1 MTDPTVL
8 HALYRLADY
17 PVLAALS
24 HDRSQARR
32 LDGRACR
39 YIYEAASPQ
48 IDWQAVSA
56 NELKFMRSLG
66 IVIAMKS
73 EG

>member
-1 MTDPTVL
+1 MTDPTVF

-24 HDRSQARR
+24 SDRSQAMR

-39 YIYEAASPQ
+39 HLYESERQQ
-48 IDWQAVSA
+48 IDWRTVSA
-56 NELKFMRSLG
+56 QELDFMRSLG
-66 IVIAMKS
+66 IVV
-73 EG
+73 ELDD